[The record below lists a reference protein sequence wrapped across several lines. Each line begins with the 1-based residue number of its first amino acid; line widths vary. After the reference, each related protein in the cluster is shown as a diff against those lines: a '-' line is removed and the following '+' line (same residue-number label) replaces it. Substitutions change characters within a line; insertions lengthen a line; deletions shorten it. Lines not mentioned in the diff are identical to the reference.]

1 MESSWWIATP
11 LESSTG
17 FHLGSGSCSKD
28 VKSCKKGVKNG
39 SFDCFFE
46 RLTDIISFHQAGYS
60 FLNDLLPLIL
70 SFLLLIDHG
79 TDRSQRDAGHAGSI
93 L

>member
-28 VKSCKKGVKNG
+28 VKSCKMSRMVRLIV
-39 SFDCFFE
+39 FFFE